1 MEYNT
6 QEHSVCAAIA
16 ICVLAVFIIF
26 PTVLLILY
34 PTRLFRRCVSCCRF
48 RRWYALHMFVES
60 FQGQYK
66 DGTNGSWDFRMVSA
80 SFLILRI
87 LTMAT
92 FANRHY
98 SFHTSSALQCLLFA
112 STSCFYAVVRPYKLS
127 FRNNVDICILFMLG
141 VFSGMLL
148 LATFHPA
155 TKAPFMYY
163 ALGTGLVLCIPHMVL
178 AFYICYVLA
187 TKAGITRCLERKY
200 ETLKRCVQAT
210 RHENQAETDL
220 EADGSLPDQ
229 LINPDEYEP
238 VVLTT
243 EEHRAAQP
251 AENKEPVNGDP
262 RKLTPVCT
270 YGSIS

>member
-1 MEYNT
+1 M
-6 QEHSVCAAIA
+6 
-16 ICVLAVFIIF
+16 
-26 PTVLLILY
+26 LLILY
-34 PTRLFRRCVSCCRF
+34 PTRLFRKCVTCCRF
-48 RRWYALHMFVES
+48 RRWHALHMFVES

-66 DGTNGSWDFRMVSA
+66 DGTNGTWDLRMVSA
-80 SFLILRI
+80 LFLILRI

-98 SFHTSSALQCLLFA
+98 SYYTSSGLQCLLFV
-112 STSCFYAVVRPYKLS
+112 STSCFYAVVRPYKLN
-127 FRNNVDICILFMLG
+127 FRNNIDICILFMLG

-163 ALGTGLVLCIPHMVL
+163 ALGTELVLCIPHMVL

-187 TKAGITRCLERKY
+187 TKAGITRCLQRKY
-200 ETLKRCVQAT
+200 KTLKRSAQAT
-210 RHENQAETDL
+210 RHEIQGETDV
-220 EADGSLPDQ
+220 EADGTLPDR
-229 LINPDEYEP
+229 LINPEEYEP

-243 EEHRAAQP
+243 EHRAAQP
-251 AENKEPVNGDP
+251 AENKEPVNDDP
-262 RKLTPVCT
+262 RKLTPLCT